1 MGDNDKKSARDASL
15 MLKIRADAL
24 SGNLNKVKDFLL
36 KAPNRR
42 EEIEKLEGELKQLFQ
57 LAGDIDLAVY
67 GAKTKVENESGQEV
81 PAIPEERKR
90 RVEELQQKCGDIEL
104 AVSALLAKTNAA
116 KGKVM
121 SAINAVAEMKRSCF
135 HIRPDEPVGL
145 VLSKDLTGRI
155 SEPVK
160 GLAELNK
167 ALALNVP
174 DVEAWKKF
182 RVASLRSQ
190 DIFAEYLDFLGGLAL
205 RDIGFDEGIS
215 RMAEDLIRT
224 YKTNQPPSYPWLAL
238 PAARPDAVVKTLARI
253 VRVGFPE
260 WTVWALPFT
269 AHAFWH
275 VIARDDLDDVVL
287 QETTLEAIPE
297 RLQTCLADAF
307 ATYTM
312 GPAYA
317 YAAFYLLLNPLDAY
331 AANPAVA
338 ADTAALRVG
347 DDTRA
352 QAILAMLVSMDDT
365 SADNEYQTIALNLG
379 SMWASAME
387 QVAAGERTA
396 QTATDNAAVALLV
409 AALGNVLGKCQCASF
424 PSSHWDQMETLDQ
437 VLVDRPLQIL
447 ELRSV
452 LNSMWRARVDPA
464 TKDVKSIEDKVRNR
478 IMKKKESSQ
487 GAAQSPNLPAK
498 VTA

>member
-1 MGDNDKKSARDASL
+1 MGDDGKKGARDASL

-24 SGNLNKVKDFLL
+24 AGNLSKVKDFLL
-36 KAPNRR
+36 RAPNRR
-42 EEIEKLEGELKQLFQ
+42 EAIERLEAELIQLIQ
-57 LAGDIDLAVY
+57 LTRDIDLSVY
-67 GAKTKVENESGQEV
+67 SAKAEVEGEDRPYL
-81 PAIPEERKR
+81 PATLQ
-90 RVEELQQKCGDIEL
+90 ELQARVAELQKKCSDIEL
-104 AVSALLAKTNAA
+104 AMTALLAKTNAA

-121 SAINAVAEMKRSCF
+121 AAINAAAEMKRSCF

-145 VLSKDLTGRI
+145 VLSKDLTARI

-167 ALALNVP
+167 ALAVNVP

-275 VIARDDLDDVVL
+275 VIARDDLEDVVL
-287 QETTLEAIPE
+287 QETTLDAIPE

-317 YAAFYLLLNPLDAY
+317 YAAFYLLLNPLDAF
-331 AANPAVA
+331 AANPAA
-338 ADTAALRVG
+338 ADPPGLRVG

-365 SADNEYQTIALNLG
+365 SADNEYKTISESLG

-387 QVAAGERTA
+387 QAAAGERTA

-409 AALGNVLGKCQCASF
+409 GALGNVLGKCQCASF

-478 IMKKKESSQ
+478 IMKKKEIGQ

-498 VTA
+498 VTV

>member
-1 MGDNDKKSARDASL
+1 MGDNDKNGARDASL

-24 SGNLNKVKDFLL
+24 AGNLNKVKDFLL
-36 KAPNRR
+36 RAPNRR
-42 EEIEKLEGELKQLFQ
+42 EAIERLEGELIQLIQ
-57 LAGDIDLAVY
+57 LTRDIDLSVY
-67 GAKTKVENESGQEV
+67 SAKAEVEGEDRPYL
-81 PAIPEERKR
+81 PATLP
-90 RVEELQQKCGDIEL
+90 ELQARVAELQKKCSDIEL
-104 AVSALLAKTNAA
+104 AMTALLAKTNSA

-121 SAINAVAEMKRSCF
+121 TAINAAAEMKRSCF
-135 HIRPDEPVGL
+135 HIRPDEPVGM
-145 VLSKDLTGRI
+145 VLSKDLTARI
-155 SEPVK
+155 SDPVK

-167 ALALNVP
+167 ALAGNVP

-215 RMAEDLIRT
+215 RISEDLIRT

-238 PAARPDAVVKTLARI
+238 PAARPDTVAKTLARI

-275 VIARDDLDDVVL
+275 VIARDDLEDVVL
-287 QETTLEAIPE
+287 QETALEAIPE

-317 YAAFYLLLNPLDAY
+317 YAAFYLLLNPLDAF
-331 AANPAVA
+331 AANPANP
-338 ADTAALRVG
+338 ADTAGLRVG

-365 SADNEYQTIALNLG
+365 NADNEYKTIALSLG
-379 SMWASAME
+379 GMWAAAME
-387 QVAAGERTA
+387 QAAAGQRTA
-396 QTATDNAAVALLV
+396 QTASDNASVALLV
-409 AALGNVLGKCQCASF
+409 GALWNVLGKCQCASF
-424 PSSHWDQMETLDQ
+424 PSSHWDQMETLEQ

-452 LNSMWRARVDPA
+452 LNSMWKARVDPA

-478 IMKKKESSQ
+478 IMKKKEIGQ